1 MFSVRQ
7 PSVGKEFG
15 PPRGS
20 RRVVNPPLARNNS
33 GQFTNVPFPAF
44 NDSSFAMHEKIAY
57 TAITFDDV
65 LLEPRLSDVVPS
77 DVDIR
82 SRMTNRIS
90 LNLPLL
96 SSPMDTV
103 TESELAIALAKTGG
117 IGVIHKNMSI
127 QAQTEEVNRVKRS
140 ANGIIFDPVT
150 LPPDAPV
157 AQAQEA
163 MEQHNVSGIP
173 IVHADGKL
181 AGILTR
187 RDLRFLEK
195 TDIPIS
201 QVMTKNQ
208 LVTATGEV
216 TLEEAE
222 KILMAKKVEK
232 LLLVDE
238 KYCLTGLI
246 TIRDIDM
253 MKRFPDACKDKQG
266 RLRVGGAIG
275 VFDFERAQS
284 LIDKSVDVLV
294 VDSAHGHSANVIE
307 TVKQLKQ
314 RWDIDVVA
322 GNIATS
328 EGCRDLIRAGVDA
341 VKVGIGPGSICTT
354 RVVSGVGVPQITAI
368 YQAAQAAKDAG
379 IPIIADGG
387 IRYSGDV
394 TKAIAAGAHA
404 VMIGGLFAG
413 LAESPG
419 KTILF
424 QGRTFKVYRG
434 MGSLGAMVKGS
445 SERYR
450 QSGTTGAGKLVP
462 EGVEGRVPFKGV
474 LSDFVYQLVGG
485 LRAGMGY
492 CGART
497 IEELRT
503 ETRFLQVTQASV
515 RESHPHDIAITQEA
529 PNYSVESPSEGG

>member
-1 MFSVRQ
+1 M
-7 PSVGKEFG
+7 PIE
-15 PPRGS
+15 
-20 RRVVNPPLARNNS
+20 
-33 GQFTNVPFPAF
+33 
-44 NDSSFAMHEKIAY
+44 
-57 TAITFDDV
+57 
-65 LLEPRLSDVVPS
+65 
-77 DVDIR
+77 
-82 SRMTNRIS
+82 
-90 LNLPLL
+90 
-96 SSPMDTV
+96 
-103 TESELAIALAKTGG
+103 
-117 IGVIHKNMSI
+117 
-127 QAQTEEVNRVKRS
+127 AQTEEVNQVKRS

-157 AQAQEA
+157 AQARVL
-163 MEQHNVSGIP
+163 MDQHNVSGIP
-173 IVHADGKL
+173 IIHPDGRL

-187 RDLRFLEK
+187 RDLRFLEE

-201 QVMTKNQ
+201 EVMTKDQ

-216 TLEEAE
+216 SLAEAE
-222 KILMAKKVEK
+222 KILTAKRVEK

-238 KYCLTGLI
+238 RYCLTGLI
-246 TIRDIDM
+246 TIKDIDM

-266 RLRVGGAIG
+266 RLRVGAAIG
-275 VFDFERAQS
+275 VFDFDRAQN
-284 LIDKSVDVLV
+284 LIAKDVDVLV

-307 TVKQLKQ
+307 TVKEIKR

-322 GNIATS
+322 GNVATK
-328 EGCRDLIRAGVDA
+328 EGCSDLIRAGADA

-354 RVVSGVGVPQITAI
+354 RVVSGVGVPQVTAI

-387 IRYSGDV
+387 IRYSGDI

-419 KTILF
+419 KTILY
-424 QGRTFKVYRG
+424 QGRTFKTYRG

-450 QSGTTGAGKLVP
+450 QPGNTGTGKLVP
-462 EGVEGRVPFKGV
+462 EGVEGRVPFKGL

-492 CGART
+492 CGTRT
-497 IEELRT
+497 IEALRT
-503 ETRFLQVTQASV
+503 ETRFLQVTPASV

-529 PNYSVESPSEGG
+529 PNYSVESTSGSEGG